1 MFRIIVELFCSAL
14 FAVRDF
20 ALFRVAASV
29 VNLVNTLQVEVIMID
44 IVSKTLVGKL
54 NSCLMRI

>member
-29 VNLVNTLQVEVIMID
+29 VKLINRLQVEVILICFLFE
-44 IVSKTLVGKL
+44 TLVGKL
-54 NSCLMRI
+54 NSCLTRI

>member
-1 MFRIIVELFCSAL
+1 MFNIIVELFCPAL

-29 VNLVNTLQVEVIMID
+29 VKLVNHLQVEVIL
-44 IVSKTLVGKL
+44 IVF
-54 NSCLMRI
+54 CLKFLLGS